1 MQGITNTQ
9 VKYIS
14 IAVIAALL
22 FLVVIPSYISAANYG
37 NATEKRLDAKLADNE
52 NVYAQGTQAVVEIA
66 QVPTMYVQDLKQLIT
81 ADIQGRYGQ
90 NGSQATFQWFQER
103 QLNLDQSMY
112 RAIQQSNLAFRNKFE
127 NSQREL
133 LDIRRGYETALGNVW
148 EGFWLARAG
157 YPKVDLKKY
166 DIVTTDKAR
175 QTFESKRDTGIN
187 LLRPAN

>member
-1 MQGITNTQ
+1 MQGLTKAQI
-9 VKYIS
+9 KYIS
-14 IAVIAALL
+14 IAIIAALL

-37 NATEKRLDAKLADNE
+37 NATEKRLDAKLSDNE
-52 NVYAQGTQAVVEIA
+52 NVYAQGTQAIVEIA
-66 QVPTMYVQDLKQLIT
+66 QVPQMYIQDLKTIVT

-90 NGSQATFQWFQER
+90 NGSQAVMQWLQER
-103 QLNLDQSMY
+103 QLPFDASMHKS
-112 RAIQQSNLAFRNKFE
+112 IQQSIKAFRGKFE

-133 LDIRRGYETALGNVW
+133 IDIRRGYETSLGNFW

-175 QTFESKRDTGIN
+175 QTFETKRDTGIN

>member
-1 MQGITNTQ
+1 MQNLSSTQ
-9 VKYIS
+9 IKYIS
-14 IAVIAALL
+14 IAAIAAFL

-37 NATEKRLDAKLADNE
+37 NRTEKFLDAKLADNE
-52 NVYAQGTQAVVEIA
+52 NVYAQGTQAIVEIA
-66 QVPTMYVQDLKQLIT
+66 QVPTMYVQDLKTIVT

-90 NGSQATFQWFQER
+90 NGSQAVMQWIQER
-103 QLNLDQSMY
+103 QLPFDASMHK
-112 RAIQQSNLAFRNKFE
+112 AIQQSIKAFRAKFE

-133 LDIRRGYETALGNVW
+133 IDARRGYETALGNVW

-166 DIVTTDKAR
+166 DIVTTEKAR
-175 QTFESKRDTGIN
+175 QTFETKRDTGIN